1 MTQKINYF
9 IFLGLIFIGF
19 LIGLDFP
26 DIDLS
31 YQIALGHR
39 SIITHSILLPY
50 IFYYL
55 FIKKR
60 ILYNRFFVLIIIGI
74 FLGIGLHL
82 SADLFPNWSNPRIF
96 GKGWQ
101 GNELI
106 KLPGNIDVG
115 RLSPI
120 WIGSN
125 ALVSLYFAGSCL
137 NNLTKQKPI
146 WITYLIFGSVA
157 GFLYS
162 INELYNNDKI
172 FGVFYITFIFTF
184 IVSKLLSKPD
194 TIDEL
199 SGKTIR

>member
-1 MTQKINYF
+1 MIQKINYF
-9 IFLGLIFIGF
+9 IFLGVLFIGF
-19 LIGLDFP
+19 FIGLGFP
-26 DIDLS
+26 DIDQG
-31 YQIALGHR
+31 YNNALGHR

-50 IFYYL
+50 IFYYF

-82 SADLFPNWSNPRIF
+82 SADLFPKS
-96 GKGWQ
+96 WQ
-101 GNELI
+101 GNALI

-115 RLSPI
+115 GLSSI
-120 WIGSN
+120 WIGGN

-162 INELYNNDKI
+162 ISESYNNDKI
-172 FGVFYITFIFTF
+172 FGAFYITFIFTF

-194 TIDEL
+194 TIDDL

>member
-9 IFLGLIFIGF
+9 IFLGLIFISF
-19 LIGLDFP
+19 LIGLYFP
-26 DIDLS
+26 DIDQS
-31 YQIALGHR
+31 YKIALGHR

-50 IFYYL
+50 IFYYF

-82 SADLFPNWSNPRIF
+82 SADLFPKS
-96 GKGWQ
+96 WQ
-101 GNELI
+101 GNALI

-115 RLSPI
+115 GLSPI
-120 WIGSN
+120 WIGFN

-162 INELYNNDKI
+162 ISESYNNDKI
-172 FGVFYITFIFTF
+172 FGAFYITFIFTF

-194 TIDEL
+194 TIDDL